1 MSEPTMSSDGPDQ
14 HAAVLRVLMVTPR
27 SPLEHGGVERHV
39 MEVSRRL
46 AQAGVHVGVLCTDPS
61 GHPPEEHTE
70 GDVVIRTVRAWPRQ
84 RDYHF
89 APGLWRAMARE
100 EWDVVH
106 VQSYH
111 TLVAP
116 IAMLRALTLG
126 IPYVVTFHGGG
137 HASRLRHKLR
147 GVQRRALRPLLARAS
162 RLIALARFEIDEYG
176 RELRL
181 DRDRFALIPNG
192 TDPAPA
198 DDDQMTPSTN
208 GTLLLAS
215 IGRLERYKGHHRAI
229 EALPKV
235 RELRPDARLVIVGT
249 GRYETKLRW
258 QAMKL
263 GVDDVVDFTSVAPGD
278 REGMADLLRRVSLVV
293 MLSEFETHPLTA
305 LEAAAHGRPLVVA
318 DNSGLHEL
326 ADDRLGRA
334 VALDDPPEAIA
345 RAIVDE
351 LEHPSSPPPAALPT
365 WDDCSANLHDLY
377 RATTRRVT

>member
-1 MSEPTMSSDGPDQ
+1 MSSDGPDQ

-61 GHPPEEHTE
+61 GHPPEERTE

-137 HASRLRHKLR
+137 HASRLRHHMR

-162 RLIALARFEIDEYG
+162 RLIALARFEIDTYG

-181 DRDRFALIPNG
+181 ERGRFALIPNG

-198 DDDQMTPSTN
+198 DDDQMAASAN
-208 GTLLLAS
+208 GAPLLAS

-278 REGMADLLRRVSLVV
+278 RDGMTDLLRRVSLVV

-326 ADDRLGRA
+326 AEDRLARA

-351 LEHPSSPPPAALPT
+351 LERPSSPPPAALPT

-377 RATTRRVT
+377 RETRRVT